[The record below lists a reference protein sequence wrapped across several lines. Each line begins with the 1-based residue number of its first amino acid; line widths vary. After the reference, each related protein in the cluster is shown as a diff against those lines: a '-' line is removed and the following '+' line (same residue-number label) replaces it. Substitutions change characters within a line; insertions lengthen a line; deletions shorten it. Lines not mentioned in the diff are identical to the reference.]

1 MNRWL
6 LFIYL
11 DIVNRGVWWVD
22 YSIVWLDN
30 NGWME
35 KRENKKKLIVDR
47 DSIVCQ
53 ERVVMKQIIKEMN
66 ENVWNTTVN
75 F

>member
-1 MNRWL
+1 MWL
-6 LFIYL
+6 VGL
-11 DIVNRGVWWVD
+11 D